1 MEFINQ
7 NTELVVTLLTMTLT
21 WVLGFISK
29 RCPYVNNNLI
39 IIQNIVIGL
48 SVSIFYFIITKDFNL
63 AITLSGL
70 FAETGYNL
78 IHNIEKLI
86 KEGDNG
92 KHSKEDSAG
101 K

>member
-7 NTELVVTLLTMTLT
+7 NTELVVTLLTMILT

-70 FAETGYNL
+70 LAETGYNL

-86 KEGDNG
+86 KEGTDGTNN
-92 KHSKEDSAG
+92 KENSTR

>member
-7 NTELVVTLLTMTLT
+7 NTELVITLLTMTLT
-21 WVLGFISK
+21 WILGFISK

-39 IIQNIVIGL
+39 IIQNIIVGL
-48 SVSIFYFIITKDFNL
+48 LVSILYFIITKDFNL
-63 AITLSGL
+63 AISLSGV

-92 KHSKEDSAG
+92 TNSENDSA
-101 K
+101 

>member
-7 NTELVVTLLTMTLT
+7 NTELVITLLTMTLT
-21 WVLGFISK
+21 WILGFISK
-29 RCPYVNNNLI
+29 RSPYVNNNLI
-39 IIQNIVIGL
+39 IIIGL

-86 KEGDNG
+86 KEGKNG
-92 KHSKEDSAG
+92 
-101 K
+101 